1 MEMIGKLPEP
11 LKIDIH
17 KVEEHRFRRRTQSS
31 EEGEGGVEFSMTSV
45 LNQRPQGVHVDG
57 LSESKLNLRYTKRKA
72 ASSPPMANGH
82 LIANG
87 FVNGDIHPIAED
99 SDDLARTK
107 INHRYIDGVNGEDMS
122 QTKLNQRYL
131 RMAKVKGKHGVAEKI
146 ARKNN
151 RDVTL
156 ERLAASSDNMSVGT
170 GHSDWSH
177 WVEDVFSNALN
188 EHVDGL
194 SDVRSVENRLKGGG
208 KGKGGMPV
216 GQTQVSNYQN
226 IQRPWIIWGNRTRLQ
241 VLFLCGKI

>member
-1 MEMIGKLPEP
+1 MVMVGKLPEP
-11 LKIDIH
+11 LKLDLH
-17 KVEEHRFRRRTQSS
+17 KVEEHRVRRRTRSS
-31 EEGEGGVEFSMTSV
+31 GEEEGSGVEFSMTSV
-45 LNQRPQGVHVDG
+45 LNQRPQGVQVDG
-57 LSESKLNLRYTKRKA
+57 LSDSKLNLRYTKRKA
-72 ASSPPMANGH
+72 APSPPIANGH

-87 FVNGDIHPIAED
+87 FANSDIRPIAED
-99 SDDLARTK
+99 DDDLARTR
-107 INHRYIDGVNGEDMS
+107 INHRYINGVNGDDMS

-131 RMAKVKGKHGVAEKI
+131 RVAKVKGKHGVAEKI

-156 ERLAASSDNMSVGT
+156 ERLAASSDNMSTGT

-216 GQTQVSNYQN
+216 GQTQVC
-226 IQRPWIIWGNRTRLQ
+226 RIIKYFVT
-241 VLFLCGKI
+241 

>member
-1 MEMIGKLPEP
+1 MVMVGNLPEP
-11 LKIDIH
+11 LKIDIS
-17 KVEEHRFRRRTQSS
+17 KVEEHHMKRRTRNTD
-31 EEGEGGVEFSMTSV
+31 EGEGGVEFSMTSV
-45 LNQRPQGVHVDG
+45 LNQRPQGVQVDG

-72 ASSPPMANGH
+72 APSPPIANGH

-87 FVNGDIHPIAED
+87 FANGDIHPIAED

-107 INHRYIDGVNGEDMS
+107 LNHRYMNGVGEDMS

-131 RMAKVKGKHGVAEKI
+131 RMSKVKGKHGVAEKI

-156 ERLAASSDNMSVGT
+156 ERIAGSSDNMSVGT

-208 KGKGGMPV
+208 RGAGDGVP
-216 GQTQVSNYQN
+216 GPTQVSLT
-226 IQRPWIIWGNRTRLQ
+226 ITL
-241 VLFLCGKI
+241 VSF